1 MPDPS
6 MMTSGA
12 GTGGLTSWRFRKRLG
27 GAVAYAVLIALC
39 LWLLFPY
46 YWVLTTSLLPPEKL
60 FTTTPQFLPHP
71 VTFKNYGWAI
81 DQDAF
86 RRPLW
91 NSAVTGALTA
101 FLSIA
106 LSALGA
112 YSLTRYRYRG
122 KRSLVTGL
130 LVTQM
135 LPGTLLVLPIFLLI
149 NRLGLYNTYS
159 GLVLAFTSFT
169 VPYSLVLLRSF
180 FMDSPIE
187 LEEQAMVD
195 GCSRVRAFWL
205 VMLPLALAPIAAVA
219 LFDFV
224 WVWNDILWTTTLTR
238 SVDRIGV
245 SVALNNLTTD
255 FRVVS
260 NWSGILAMGALVTLP
275 IVVIFAFLQRYLIE
289 GLTTGAVKG

>member
-1 MPDPS
+1 MLI
-6 MMTSGA
+6 
-12 GTGGLTSWRFRKRLG
+12 GLS
-27 GAVAYAVLIALC
+27 I
-39 LWLLFPY
+39 WLLFPY
-46 YWVLTTSLLPPEKL
+46 FWVLTTSLRPSDKL
-60 FTTTPQFLPHP
+60 FTATPRFLPQP
-71 VTFKNYGWAI
+71 LTFEHYVWAME
-81 DQDAF
+81 QDTF

-91 NSAVTGALTA
+91 NSTVTASMTALFSVA
-101 FLSIA
+101 A
-106 LSALGA
+106 SALGA

-122 KRSLVTGL
+122 KRQFITAL

-195 GCSRVRAFWL
+195 GCSRLRAFWH
-205 VMLPLALAPIAAVA
+205 VILPLALPALAAVA
-219 LFDFV
+219 MFDFV

-238 SVDRIGV
+238 SVDRVGA

-255 FRVVS
+255 FRVVA
-260 NWSGILAMGALVTLP
+260 NWGGILAQGALITLP
-275 IVVIFAFLQRYLIE
+275 IVVIFAFLQRYLIQ
-289 GLTTGAVKG
+289 GLTTGAIKG